1 MQSYNKNAIAIAGIH
16 TGIGKTIVSAV
27 IAEALGADYWKPV
40 QAGLEERDRDTV
52 ARLLTNGAQRVH
64 PEAVALQ
71 LPASPHAAAAAEGV
85 VIDYTSFRWP
95 QTTAPLVVETAGGIL
110 SPVSDTQTMA
120 DMLAYWQI
128 PIVLVTHN
136 YLGSINHT
144 VAAIEVMRARNLPI
158 AALVL
163 SGDDSKESENFVKD
177 YTGLK
182 VAARVPRLLVTDNTS
197 ITQCAGT
204 IQELVKSLKANYL
217 PGVVF

>member
-1 MQSYNKNAIAIAGIH
+1 MQSHHKNAIAIAGIH

-27 IAEALGADYWKPV
+27 IAEALGADYWKPI

-52 ARLLTNGAQRVH
+52 AGLLTNGGQRVH
-64 PEAVALQ
+64 PEAVALR

-85 VIDYTSFRWP
+85 VIDYTTFAWP
-95 QTTAPLVVETAGGIL
+95 QTKAPLVVETAGGIL

-120 DMLAYWQI
+120 DMLAFWHI
-128 PIVLVTHN
+128 PIVLVSQN

-158 AALVL
+158 TALVM
-163 SGDDSKESENFVKD
+163 SGDDNSASEKFIEE

-182 VAARVPRLLVTDNTS
+182 IAARVPRLAVADNTS
-197 ITQCAGT
+197 ITHCANEIHG
-204 IQELVKSLKANYL
+204 LAKLLKANYL
-217 PGVVF
+217 PGTVI